1 MTAQTETNA
10 RNADWL
16 VNRPMWKI
24 DKLKPELLKHP
35 TRWLVGG
42 GPGPKWAD
50 GWLTRNDLNAFRRAE
65 EIKNSKAKRKTA

>member
-1 MTAQTETNA
+1 MTHSTEINA

-16 VNRPMWKI
+16 ANRPMWKI

-42 GPGPKWAD
+42 GPGPKWHD
-50 GWLTRNDLNAFRRAE
+50 GWLTRDDLNAFRRAE
-65 EIKNSKAKRKTA
+65 EIKNSKAKRK

>member
-1 MTAQTETNA
+1 MTHSTEINA

-16 VNRPMWKI
+16 ANRPMWKI

-42 GPGPKWAD
+42 GPALRMHNC
-50 GWLTRNDLNAFRRAE
+50 WLTRDDLNAFRRSE
-65 EIKNSKAKRKTA
+65 EIKNSKAKRK